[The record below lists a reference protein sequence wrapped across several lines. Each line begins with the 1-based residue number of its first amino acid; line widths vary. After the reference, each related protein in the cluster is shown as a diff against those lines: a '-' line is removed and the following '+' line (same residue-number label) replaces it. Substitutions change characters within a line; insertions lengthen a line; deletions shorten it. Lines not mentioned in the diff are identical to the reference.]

1 MADTYQVE
9 LRGCMDNCIS
19 LYILC
24 DSVCC
29 SFHLLNLTHFFLPSC
44 STFLFKE
51 TSLPLV
57 LHQGLFSGRSTKA
70 FTLNCLQPSLCSC
83 QSRLEE
89 LPQATLPLFL
99 TPSVSIYKDLRHLTP
114 TAAACLLVPVDL
126 SEEPE
131 RTLLLSLFCCCT
143 GNIFGVGISLT
154 YIYLTFLSLSTILFF
169 FILFLIIPLV
179 KHFPT

>member
-1 MADTYQVE
+1 M
-9 LRGCMDNCIS
+9 
-19 LYILC
+19 
-24 DSVCC
+24 
-29 SFHLLNLTHFFLPSC
+29 
-44 STFLFKE
+44 
-51 TSLPLV
+51 
-57 LHQGLFSGRSTKA
+57 
-70 FTLNCLQPSLCSC
+70 
-83 QSRLEE
+83 
-89 LPQATLPLFL
+89 
-99 TPSVSIYKDLRHLTP
+99 RHLTP

-179 KHFPT
+179 KHFPTWYPVWIHVTFFKTVCRPVRSSFVFQVFLKVSTFDLHWGKCIYYLKLCNFSMPKAWKVCSLMSLLKFCSSSVFM